1 MAQLTEA
8 QRLKIVTEYQRV
20 HSIRLVARSLC
31 LSVNTVRK
39 WLSRFSLL
47 GNVRN
52 MKQRGRPPLLSGA
65 AGAEAV
71 KRLLAPQAGGA
82 KAVAGALHNAGLTT
96 KRVSRAT
103 VTRAAKASA
112 RAAGQPIHVVRGLPK
127 KALTKQTMATRL
139 SWAKKHHK
147 TNWHHVMFTDRKRF
161 EFKYPGVKIS
171 QCRWVVKG
179 ARHEQCKV
187 NHAQGLNIYAGLTP
201 YGLTTAHVVT
211 GTSSHKT
218 LYTNKKGQ
226 PARNITSSEYEVVMS
241 QTLLPQ
247 GKKLFSD
254 RGICSWIFQQD
265 NDPTHRSGHLHV
277 AAWNKKRGGS
287 VKFMDWPPN
296 SPDLS
301 LIENVWAFVDAKVQ
315 AMGCNT
321 FKEFKEAV
329 LLELKNVP
337 KDVVKSLYG
346 SMSKRIASVLLE
358 NGGKTKY

>member
-1 MAQLTEA
+1 MTQLTEA
-8 QRLKIVTEYQRV
+8 QRLKIVTEHQRGS
-20 HSIRLVARSLC
+20 SIRLVARSLC

-39 WLSRFSLL
+39 WISRFSQH
-47 GNVRN
+47 GTVRS
-52 MKQRGRPPLLSGA
+52 MKQKGRPPLMSAA

-71 KRLLAPQAGGA
+71 RRLLAPQAGGA
-82 KAVAGALHNAGLTT
+82 KAVAAALHDAGFTS

-112 RAAGQPIHVVRGLPK
+112 RAAGQPIHVIRGLPK
-127 KALTKQTMATRL
+127 KALTPSTMAARL
-139 SWAKKHHK
+139 SWAKEHHK

-171 QCRWVVKG
+171 KCQWVVRG

-201 YGLTTAHVVT
+201 YGLTTAHIVT

-226 PARNITSSEYEVVMS
+226 PSRNITSSEYEVVMS
-241 QTLLPQ
+241 KTLLPE
-247 GKKLFSD
+247 GNKMFSAN
-254 RGICSWIFQQD
+254 GISSWTFQQD
-265 NDPTHRSGHLHV
+265 NDPTHRSGHLHI
-277 AAWNKKRGGS
+277 AAWNKKRGGA
-287 VKFMDWPPN
+287 VKFMAWPPN

-301 LIENVWAFVDAKVQ
+301 LIENIWAFVDAKVQ
-315 AMGCNT
+315 AKGCNS

-329 LLELKNVP
+329 LEELKNVP
-337 KDVVKSLYG
+337 KDVVRSLYG
-346 SMSKRIASVLLE
+346 SMSKRIAAVVLE
-358 NGGKTKY
+358 KGGKTKY